1 MNNSRTVDGTGRY
14 VGPSASRIAEL
25 LPHWVSLER
34 GWFRTTTATCHGGR
48 SDGLAFRQRPDGGS
62 IDVRCHS
69 GRCIPGVILA
79 RLEALIGLPIR
90 TAWEPVSGG
99 AASAPRKKRWTRRRI
114 ALAGVAALV
123 IAAPLLLGM
132 GLEEAALNLLGLGI
146 GALLLR
152 RLLIRRTVRR
162 SRR

>member
-14 VGPSASRIAEL
+14 VGPSASQIADL
-25 LPHWVSLER
+25 LPHRVSLER
-34 GWFRTTTATCHGGR
+34 GWFRTTTAICHGGR
-48 SDGLAFRQRPDGGS
+48 SDGLAFRQRPDGGG

-69 GRCIPGVILA
+69 GGCIPCVILA

-90 TAWEPVSGG
+90 TAWEPVNGA

-114 ALAGVAALV
+114 ALAGIVAV
-123 IAAPLLLGM
+123 VVAAPLVLGM
-132 GLEEAALNLLGLGI
+132 GLEATALNVVGLGI

-152 RLLIRRTVRR
+152 RLLVRRTVRR
-162 SRR
+162 FRR